1 MPKMNENEWGRV
13 LVLVGPSGSGKSTLG
28 TVLAR
33 ELHWEFVD
41 ADIFHDA
48 HARSKMARGEG
59 LTDAERRPWLDRVAE
74 GVSRLTREGHSV
86 VLACSAL
93 RVDYRVHLREGFGS
107 SDVLFVGLVTS
118 RESLRRRLAS
128 REHHYAGPSLLDSQ
142 LALFEQDGLDEV
154 VENAGS
160 LEQVTRLLLRV
171 VDARWGLDASP
182 ERQETSR

>member
-1 MPKMNENEWGRV
+1 
-13 LVLVGPSGSGKSTLG
+13 
-28 TVLAR
+28 
-33 ELHWEFVD
+33 
-41 ADIFHDA
+41 
-48 HARSKMARGEG
+48 
-59 LTDAERRPWLDRVAE
+59 
-74 GVSRLTREGHSV
+74 
-86 VLACSAL
+86 
-93 RVDYRVHLREGFGS
+93 VHLREGFGS